1 MEGSVFKEIAYN
13 CKKAT
18 FLIEK
23 KLIGKI
29 SMRERLVLKI
39 HLTGCSACRIFEQQS
54 LMINKLVHDL
64 FNEPKATKLDNEFKS
79 KVQDQIM
86 EKIEKN

>member
-1 MEGSVFKEIAYN
+1 MEGSVFKEIAYD

-18 FLIEK
+18 FLTEK

-29 SMRERLVLKI
+29 GMAEKLVLKI

-54 LMINKLVHDL
+54 LMINTLVHDL
-64 FNEPKATKLDNEFKS
+64 FEEPEAIKLDNEFKNNILE
-79 KVQDQIM
+79 QIIERL
-86 EKIEKN
+86 EKY

>member
-29 SMRERLVLKI
+29 SIGEKLVLKI
-39 HLTGCSACRIFEQQS
+39 HLTGCFACRIFEQQS
-54 LMINKLVHDL
+54 LMINKLVHNL
-64 FNEPKATKLDNEFKS
+64 FDEHGAAKLDNEFKNNILE
-79 KVQDQIM
+79 QIIERL
-86 EKIEKN
+86 EKY